1 MRHLTEART
10 ILIVRRWM
18 LLIFPLFFLVPA
30 LRAQRTLQNVPA
42 ELVRYP
48 DMILYNGKIAT
59 MNDASLTAA
68 QGRTVQ
74 AIAIGGDRILFI
86 GSNDE
91 VMHYAGP
98 ETREIDLKGRTVV
111 PGLMNTHTHIH
122 DHALWLWALGHPQES
137 DSVMKRISVSG
148 SNFDELTKGIEFAMK
163 QNRDKFSPGQWAW
176 IALPEG
182 KGTAVGIGFQYL
194 VNRGITRE
202 QLDKLEPKIPIFVHA
217 NPKLLLNTAARDA
230 FLRMYELPPTAEL
243 ELGADL
249 NSTFR
254 RSLMVDGYFRYHLD
268 ELADIVG
275 NALNYQAALGFTTFS
290 SHIEPLRVHDAY
302 QKLVRSGR
310 MPIRLAY
317 ADGNCE
323 QMQPDKAG
331 CVLRK
336 NDIAGQGDK
345 FFWSVGVTL
354 RTIDAEVPEFCSTME
369 MPKEYKDRERCIL
382 SPGSVMAKAAKVA
395 LLSRQRFI
403 PNHSSGDK
411 GMDYFM
417 DIVDEVM
424 KEDPTITLDYIRSLR
439 ISADHC
445 TFYPR
450 KAQIPRM
457 AKLGMILSCGPS
469 YLSLDARWLGVFGEK
484 YADRAAPIK
493 SMLSGGLMVTA
504 EGEFDV
510 ETGEG
515 PTVLAQYMPY
525 ITRRTPN
532 RSDKPIAPE
541 EAIDRITLLKMMT
554 VWPSYYVLKENELG
568 TLEPGK
574 FADLVV
580 FNKDYFTV
588 PESELPTVYPVMTMV
603 GGKPVVVR
611 EEYAAESSLPAAGPQ
626 MKFLFK
632 DEIGSGADIG
642 PRPVK

>member
-1 MRHLTEART
+1 MQSA
-10 ILIVRRWM
+10 IRRWM
-18 LLIFPLFFLVPA
+18 SFFLPCFVLVPF
-30 LRAQRTLQNVPA
+30 LGAQQVLQNVPA
-42 ELVRYP
+42 ELVHYP
-48 DMILYNGKIAT
+48 DLILYNGKIAT
-59 MNDASLTAA
+59 MNDATLTPAP
-68 QGRTVQ
+68 GSTVQ
-74 AIAIGGDRILFI
+74 AIAIGGDRIMFI
-86 GSNDE
+86 GSNAE
-91 VMHYAGP
+91 MMRYAGP
-98 ETREIDLKGRTVV
+98 QTRKIDLKERTVV

-122 DHALWLWALGHPQES
+122 DHALWLWALGHPAES
-137 DSVMKRISVSG
+137 NSVMKRIAVSG
-148 SNFDELTKGIEFAMK
+148 NSFDELTKGIEFAMK
-163 QNRDKFSPGQWAW
+163 ENRDKFSPGQWAW

-182 KGTAVGIGFQYL
+182 ASTKTGIGFDYL
-194 VNRGITRE
+194 VKHGITRAK
-202 QLDKLEPKIPIFVHA
+202 LDQLEPKIPMFLHA
-217 NPKLLLNTAARDA
+217 NPKWMLNTAARNA
-230 FLRMYELPPTAEL
+230 FLSMYELPPTAEI

-268 ELADIVG
+268 ELANIIGD
-275 NALNYQAALGFTTFS
+275 ALKYQAALGFTTYS

-302 QKLVRSGR
+302 EKLVRSGQ

-354 RTIDAEVPEFCSTME
+354 RTLDAEVPEFCSTME

-382 SPGSVMAKAAKVA
+382 SPGSVMARAAKVA

-403 PNHSSGDK
+403 PNHSAGDK
-411 GMDYFM
+411 SMDYFM

-424 KEDPTITLDYIRSLR
+424 KEDPSINLDYIRSLR
-439 ISADHC
+439 ITADHC

-457 AKLGMILSCGPS
+457 ARLGMVLSCGPE
-469 YLSLDARWLGVFGEK
+469 YLKLNARWLGVFGEK

-493 SMLSGGLMVTA
+493 SILSGGVMVTA

-515 PTVLAQYMPY
+515 PTVFAQYMPY
-525 ITRRTPN
+525 ITRTPPN
-532 RSDKPIAPE
+532 RPNKPIAPE
-541 EAIDRITLLKMMT
+541 EAIDRVTLLKMTT
-554 VWPSYYVLKENELG
+554 VWPSYYVLKEKELG

-588 PESELPTVYPVMTMV
+588 PESELPSVYPVMTMV
-603 GGKPVVVR
+603 GGKPLVVR
-611 EEYAAESSLPAAGPQ
+611 EEYAAESGFPVAGPQ
-626 MKFLFK
+626 MKFQFK
-632 DEIGSGADIG
+632 DAAGGGADEG